1 MKKYKQFIKESIY
14 WNNLDDE
21 DLLERRADLILERDE
36 LNEQIALINSLL
48 RERQEERSSKRIKNF
63 PKNIFELNSEQ
74 LDFIFEHHHGTD
86 TKHYEISNKYFS
98 QLVGVHASGFN
109 NKTNQFYFNILPDS
123 CYNDAEDGFHLN
135 EDTVKSIKFLGE
147 NLKSENEEGWVRFG
161 VLYRYHD
168 HGYNDKVLYKS
179 ENEIKYGSY
188 IMYDK
193 KSISD
198 LLESIVDNDLLAKD
212 NGDSW

>member
-1 MKKYKQFIKESIY
+1 MKKYKQFINESIY

-21 DLLERRADLILERDE
+21 DLLERRADLMLERDE
-36 LNEQIALINSLL
+36 LNEQIALINSIL
-48 RERQEERSSKRIKNF
+48 RERQEERSIEKVKKF
-63 PKNIFELNSEQ
+63 PKSIFELDKQQ

-86 TKHYEISNKYFS
+86 SKHYEISNKYFS
-98 QLVGVHASGFN
+98 QLVGVNASGFN
-109 NKTNQFYFNILPDS
+109 SETKQFYFNIVS
-123 CYNDAEDGFHLN
+123 SYCFNDAEDGFELN
-135 EDTVKSIKFLGE
+135 EEMVKSVKFLGE
-147 NLKSENEEGWVRFG
+147 NLKGEDGWVKFG

-188 IMYDK
+188 ILYDK
-193 KSISD
+193 RSISE

-212 NGDSW
+212 NSSW